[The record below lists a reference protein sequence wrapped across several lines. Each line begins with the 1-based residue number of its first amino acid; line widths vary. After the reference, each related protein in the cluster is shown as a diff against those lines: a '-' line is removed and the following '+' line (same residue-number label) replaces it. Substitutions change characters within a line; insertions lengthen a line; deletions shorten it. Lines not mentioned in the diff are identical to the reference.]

1 MLLQMHLLHLRGKIC
16 LIIFE
21 ENGNTKSSNH
31 GITWTPNEV
40 NMGGHA
46 NWATWTLAM
55 TSGWVEPGFSVNIDK
70 IISEDFTI
78 YPNPVINSLN
88 VKSNETRTGNFQL
101 TNSLGQVIKK
111 GFIDGRMI
119 NITDINSKGIY
130 ILNINFEND
139 ISVSK
144 IIYKN

>member
-1 MLLQMHLLHLRGKIC
+1 
-16 LIIFE
+16 
-21 ENGNTKSSNH
+21 
-31 GITWTPNEV
+31 
-40 NMGGHA
+40 
-46 NWATWTLAM
+46 M
-55 TSGWVEPGFSVNIDK
+55 TSGWVEPGFSVIIDK
-70 IISEDFTI
+70 IISEDITI

-88 VKSNETRTGNFQL
+88 VKFNETRTGNFQL